1 MKNKEL
7 IQRVLSNIY
16 SGVHDDE
23 NRITSRHIYSI
34 AKGFRDRILSLQM
47 NKKQEVAAHNYQ
59 ILPCVELMEIPIEL
73 CPCVPPSGCT
83 ILRSKHEIP
92 ETIDSLYGNGIVQVM
107 TLSRKKITPIKSESL
122 TYVSDNKYTSKSLK
136 YFLEG
141 KYLYIVSSVV
151 IKMVTVQGL
160 FSDVIGAGVFP
171 NACDTCKDCNSDCQD
186 FLELDFPID
195 ADLEAPLLEM
205 VKAEILSSTR
215 KTEQD
220 GEQNQRQSDT

>member
-7 IQRVLSNIY
+7 IQRVLSSIY

-34 AKGFRDRILSLQM
+34 AKGFRDRILSLQI
-47 NKKQEVAAHNYQ
+47 NKKQDVAAHNYQ
-59 ILPCVELMEIPIEL
+59 ILPCVELIEVPIEL
-73 CPCVPPSGCT
+73 CPCAPPSGCT
-83 ILRSKHEIP
+83 ILRSKYEIP
-92 ETIDSLYGNGIVQVM
+92 ETIDSIYGNGIVQVM
-107 TLSRKKITPIKSESL
+107 TLNRKKITPTKSESIM
-122 TYVSDNKYTSKSLK
+122 YVSDNKYTNKSLK
-136 YFLEG
+136 YFLED
-141 KYLYIVSSVV
+141 KYLYIVSPVV

-160 FSDVIGAGVFP
+160 FSDTIGAESFP
-171 NACDTCKDCNSDCQD
+171 NACDTCEDCNGSCQD

-205 VKAEILSSTR
+205 VKAEILSSAR

-220 GEQNQRQSDT
+220 GEQNQR